1 MDDDIS
7 ESEIEYEIFYLFCFY
22 IFVLF
27 FHRHAIEYNESVSF
41 IQGCFFFILLI
52 LISTLT
58 GVLIICLTANKTSM
72 RN

>member
-22 IFVLF
+22 ILVLF
-27 FHRHAIEYNESVSF
+27 FHRHVIEYNESVSF

-52 LISTLT
+52 LI
-58 GVLIICLTANKTSM
+58 
-72 RN
+72 